1 MKIFISWSGPRSLI
15 VARKL
20 KEWLP
25 LVLQGCHPWLSSEDI
40 RKGSR
45 WQAEMAEAL
54 RDPGAGVLCLTSD
67 NLREPW
73 IMFEAGAVSKAVT
86 GDGYVCTYLV
96 DVDNADVPLPLGMFQ
111 STTATRDDT
120 LRLVRSLNAIL
131 TPAVPDDRLLKL
143 FDSFWE
149 ELESAV
155 RTAKAADAPTL
166 PPRDEH
172 ELLKEVLQVVRGLA
186 RSVSELR
193 PASDSLEDAV
203 VKYLTRPGSEYYDA
217 VLQLDEAGRRQVA
230 KNVVKNLFG
239 HFDSEARPKGPP
251 EEA

>member
-1 MKIFISWSGPRSLI
+1 MKIFVSWSGPRSLI

-20 KEWLP
+20 KDWLP

-96 DVDNADVPLPLGMFQ
+96 DVENADVPLPLGMFQ
-111 STTATRDDT
+111 STAATREDS
-120 LRLVRSLNAIL
+120 LRLVRNLNAIL
-131 TPAVPDDRLLKL
+131 TPAVPDERLQKL
-143 FDSFWE
+143 FDSFWP

-155 RTAKAADAPTL
+155 GDARAAETPTL
-166 PPRDEH
+166 PQRDEH

-186 RSVSELR
+186 RSVTELR
-193 PASDSLEDAV
+193 PAGDPLEDAI
-203 VKYLTRPGSEYYDA
+203 VKYLTRPGSDYYDA
-217 VLQLDEAGRRQVA
+217 VLQLDDAGRRKVA
-230 KNVVKNLFG
+230 RNVVKNLFG
-239 HFDSEARPKGPP
+239 SLDLDDRAKGGP